1 MGFPPSRERRTQTLG
16 KLKIL
21 KQTLPADH
29 PAADGHF
36 PGNPVIPGAVLLSEA
51 LRMIEAGLG
60 RRLSPYR
67 IRRAKFPHPARPG
80 DELEVSF
87 SEARDAVRG
96 AVRFHCAV
104 RGKAVLVGEVE
115 CAAT

>member
-1 MGFPPSRERRTQTLG
+1 MNSEKQHSTWSFPD
-16 KLKIL
+16 LKVL
-21 KQTLPADH
+21 KQTLSADH

>member
-1 MGFPPSRERRTQTLG
+1 LTV
-16 KLKIL
+16 L

-29 PAADGHF
+29 AAADGHF

-51 LRMIEAGLG
+51 VRMMEAALR

-80 DELEVSF
+80 DELELSF
-87 SEARDAVRG
+87 SETRG
-96 AVRFHCAV
+96 ALRFECTV
-104 RGKAVLVGEVE
+104 RGKAVLAGEVE